1 MAISKTQARVEGI
14 NQQIVRCDIRIPVVI
29 YSQLEAIALSE
40 GMKPHHI
47 TGRPMV
53 SPIILEILEVGL
65 RYYKSEKSSEG
76 DSTGLVPDS
85 VQGVPLD
92 IETFTAKILEQLRG
106 EIANTQTPAID
117 QNIEDRL
124 ANLESA
130 QVGK

>member
-106 EIANTQTPAID
+106 EIANTQTTAID

-130 QVGK
+130 QLGK

>member
-14 NQQIVRCDIRIPVVI
+14 NQQIVRCDIRIPVAI

-65 RYYKSEKSSEG
+65 RHYQTEKTHLP
-76 DSTGLVPDS
+76 DTVPDTI
-85 VQGVPLD
+85 PDTLNLEA
-92 IETFTAKILEQLRG
+92 IKAELLEQLRG
-106 EIANTQTPAID
+106 EIANTQPPAID
-117 QNIEDRL
+117 PNIGGRL
-124 ANLESA
+124 DAIESA
-130 QVGK
+130 LAGKS

>member
-1 MAISKTQARVEGI
+1 MATKTQARVEGI
-14 NQQIVRCDIRIPVVI
+14 NQQIVRCDIRIPVSI
-29 YSQLEAIALSE
+29 YSKLEALAVSE
-40 GMKPHHI
+40 GSKAHHI

-53 SPIILEILEVGL
+53 SPIILEVLEVGL
-65 RYYKSEKSSEG
+65 RHYKSEKSSEG

-130 QVGK
+130 QAEK